1 MNPQGDSPV
10 TLPSLTIEPRCG
22 VVLVMAPLLLGGQD
36 DCQRDEGCYSLRERP
51 LAQSA
56 SDLNTLS
63 AHSDDRTGA
72 KLKE

>member
-1 MNPQGDSPV
+1 
-10 TLPSLTIEPRCG
+10 

-63 AHSDDRTGA
+63 AHSDDRAGA